1 MKPLMILALAALL
14 FLGAPASHASVL
26 TYSAVLNGQNAS
38 PANASPGTG
47 LATVTIDTVAL
58 TMEVNV
64 MFSGLSSTTTAA
76 HLHCCTVLAESGS
89 AGVATPAPN
98 FVNFPIGVSAG
109 SYDYTYD
116 LALASSYNPA
126 FLTAQGSASNAGN
139 ALFAGLSEG
148 RSYLNIHT
156 TNFPSGEIR
165 GFLQQEVPEPGSLAL
180 LGLGLVGLALIGRHA
195 FPKMMA

>member
-1 MKPLMILALAALL
+1 MKPLMISSLATLL
-14 FLGAPASHASVL
+14 FLGAPASQASVQ

-47 LATVTIDTVAL
+47 LATITIDTVAL

-76 HLHCCTVLAESGS
+76 HLHCCTVLAESGT

-98 FVNFPIGVSAG
+98 FLSFPIGVSSG

-116 LALASSYNPA
+116 LALASSYSPV
-126 FLTAQGSASNAGN
+126 FLAAQGSAANAGN
-139 ALFAGLSEG
+139 VLFAGLSDG

-156 TNFPSGEIR
+156 TLFPGGEIQ
-165 GFLQQEVPEPGSLAL
+165 GVLQQEVPEPGSLAL
-180 LGLGLVGLALIGRHA
+180 LGLGLVGLALMGRHG